1 MDRAVG
7 KFEIKLERMKL
18 EITTEVGIFFIH
30 SGRTIEDG
38 KLLLQL
44 ESSTEIGKV
53 YNHNWNYSILAGS

>member
-1 MDRAVG
+1 M
-7 KFEIKLERMKL
+7 KLKSSQRSWKGRTETETFGLKL

-53 YNHNWNYSILAGS
+53 YNHN